1 MMSAGQS
8 DALVSVLVTVYNRE
22 KYLSDC
28 LESILKSTHQNFEL
42 IVVDDKST
50 DGSVTIVQEFVSQ
63 DDRIRLYIN
72 PTNLGDYPNR
82 NRAAELAVGKYLKYV
97 DSDDMIEPDCL
108 SIMVRTLDDHPEA
121 AYVLSYPRP
130 VDQPRPLLLSP
141 ERAYHSHMIE
151 KQGFFCSGPLLAMI
165 RTDRFREVGG
175 FRPAARNMGDAILWM
190 ELSTRWP
197 MLIAEDSLTFW
208 RQHDQQEYG
217 LVREHGIE
225 NARTHCMLTSVILR
239 DFLNKDCCPLKFRD
253 RSRVRLRIHFDNFRR
268 VLWHLRHFRL
278 KLAGYEL
285 GWAIRSVAHLWP
297 DSLPSSVLLEHVHKD
312 GSPAKVELSLAD
324 SAKSRFG

>member
-1 MMSAGQS
+1 MSAGQS
-8 DALVSVLVTVYNRE
+8 DAHVSVLVTVYNLE

-28 LESILKSTHQNFEL
+28 LESILKSTYQNFEV
-42 IVVDDKST
+42 IVVDDQST
-50 DGSVTIVQEFVSQ
+50 DRSVTIAQHFVRQ
-63 DDRIRLYIN
+63 DDRVRLYIN

-82 NRAAELAVGKYLKYV
+82 NRAAELAAGKYLKYV

-108 SIMVRTLDDHPEA
+108 SIMVQTLEDHPEA
-121 AYVLSYPRP
+121 AYALSYPRP
-130 VDQPRPLLLSP
+130 VDQLRPLLFSP

-151 KQGFFCSGPLLAMI
+151 KQGFFCSGPLLSMI

-197 MLIAEDSLTFW
+197 MLITEDSLTFW

-217 LVREHGIE
+217 LVRAHGME
-225 NARTHCMLTSVILR
+225 NARTHCLLTSVILR
-239 DFLNKDCCPLKFRD
+239 DFLNRIRCPLRSRD
-253 RSRVRLRIHFDNFRR
+253 RCRVRFRIHLDNFRR

-285 GWAIRSVAHLWP
+285 GWAIRSVAHRWP
-297 DSLPSSVLLEHVHKD
+297 STLPSSILLEHVQKND
-312 GSPAKVELSLAD
+312 CPA
-324 SAKSRFG
+324 